1 MNLIQQIIKD
11 ISNIYL
17 NNKEDIFYKGIII
30 KIMIN
35 KDNINKDINFL
46 DNLNTSNK
54 KEIRKFQDILIENT
68 HIYILLFLIFLIIMI
83 KLIINIY

>member
-1 MNLIQQIIKD
+1 MII
-11 ISNIYL
+11 
-17 NNKEDIFYKGIII
+17 
-30 KIMIN
+30 
-35 KDNINKDINFL
+35 KDNINKGINFL

>member
-1 MNLIQQIIKD
+1 MII
-11 ISNIYL
+11 
-17 NNKEDIFYKGIII
+17 
-30 KIMIN
+30 

>member
-1 MNLIQQIIKD
+1 LNLIQQIIKD

-46 DNLNTSNK
+46 DNLNTYNK
-54 KEIRKFQDILIENT
+54 KEIRKFQDILNENSAYL
-68 HIYILLFLIFLIIMI
+68 YITFF
-83 KLIINIY
+83 NNFNNNG